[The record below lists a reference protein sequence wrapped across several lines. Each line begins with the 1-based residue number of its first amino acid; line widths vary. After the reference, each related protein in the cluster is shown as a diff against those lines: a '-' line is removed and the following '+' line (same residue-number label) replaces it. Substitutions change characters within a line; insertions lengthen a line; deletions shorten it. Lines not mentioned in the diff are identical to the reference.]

1 MNGSKPSSAAGIGP
15 RTSASVPPRCCRHL
29 AGRAFLRS
37 FCRQDA
43 GSTLGLLLALLG
55 ATVWA
60 GEPESA
66 KTTSVGARSLPDDWA
81 FQPLNRPPVP
91 DSRATDHASLNPIDA
106 FIRAKLGEQGLAPSP
121 EADKRTLLRRVC
133 FDLIGLPP
141 TPEEMRAFLAE
152 SSSDAYEHAV
162 DRLLASPRYGERW
175 ARHWMDAAHFAE
187 THGHDQ
193 DRIRTNAW
201 PYRDYLIGSFNS
213 DKPYRRFVQEQV
225 AGDVLFPDDPQAVVA
240 LGFIAAG
247 PWDESSLR
255 DIREDTIDRQIG
267 RYLDRDDMVTTV
279 MQTFT
284 STTVQCA
291 RCHDHKFDPIPQRDY
306 YALQAVFAGV
316 DRANRIYDADPAVHR
331 RRQALLRLRKRV
343 ERAEREL
350 LLAADTQ
357 DEVAAWERGRAEG
370 EVEWKVVEPRTFV
383 SAGGA
388 TLTRQ
393 ADGSLLAEGTRPER
407 DTYTITA
414 TPPLSTLTAVRLE
427 VLADPSLPKNGPG
440 RQDNGNLHLSEF
452 QVLLFEPGAT
462 QSRGLPLVN
471 PTADFNQTGW
481 TIEHALDRNEKT
493 AWGIHPAEGEPHRA
507 VFQLNQAFE
516 VPVGATLAFVLKQLH
531 GEGHLIGRPRLS
543 VTDVQP
549 PERARVLPA
558 DIERI
563 LASPASQRS
572 DDQRLA
578 LAAFHLKE
586 KISAELA
593 ALPKPSLVYAAAND
607 FEPDG
612 GLKPAGA
619 PRPVQLLRRGDI
631 NKPLEPAP
639 PGALSFVSALPARFD
654 LADGGDEGA
663 RRAALARWLAHPDN
677 PLTWRSAVNR
687 VWHHHFG
694 RGLVDTPNDF
704 GKMGGKPSHAE
715 LLDWLAIW
723 FRDDAH
729 GSLKQLHRLIVT
741 SATYR
746 QSSSSVAADVRRLNS
761 KPAAGHKVAAPVSE
775 HKFQTASGLSAQR
788 HAGSG
793 SHDESQGLLAS
804 AATAAQIDADNR
816 FLWRMNRTRLDA
828 EQVRDAILRVSD
840 CLDLRMGGPGDMQF
854 DIQPGIH
861 VTPKVDYTKFDV
873 ASPTARRRSV
883 YRFLF
888 RTLPDPFMDALDCP
902 AGDQLTP
909 SRNAGVTVQQTLAMW
924 NNAFVAHYGERF
936 AARIESLAK
945 TTEDRVTLAC
955 ELALNRPPSLEEIAD
970 LEAYAE
976 KHGLANLCRLILNS
990 NEFMFIN

>member
-1 MNGSKPSSAAGIGP
+1 M
-15 RTSASVPPRCCRHL
+15 C
-29 AGRAFLRS
+29 
-37 FCRQDA
+37 
-43 GSTLGLLLALLG
+43 
-55 ATVWA
+55 A
-60 GEPESA
+60 GEPETA
-66 KTTSVGARSLPDDWA
+66 KTASARSLPDDWA
-81 FQPLNRPPVP
+81 FQPLNRPAIP
-91 DSRATDHASLNPIDA
+91 DLRAPQQTSLNPIDA
-106 FIRAKLGEQGLAPSP
+106 FIRAKLGEQGLALSP
-121 EADKRTLLRRVC
+121 EADKRTLLRRVY

-152 SSSDAYEHAV
+152 SSPEAFERAV
-162 DRLLASPRYGERW
+162 DRLLESPRYGERW
-175 ARHWMDAAHFAE
+175 ARHWMDAVHFAE

-201 PYRDYLIGSFNS
+201 PYRDYLIASFNS
-213 DKPYRRFVQEQV
+213 DKPYQRFLQEQV
-225 AGDVLFPDDPQAVVA
+225 AGDALFPDDPQAVVA

-255 DIREDTIDRQIG
+255 DIREDTIDRQVG

-306 YALQAVFAGV
+306 YALQAVFGGV
-316 DRANRIYDADPAVHR
+316 DRANRIYDQDPAVHR

-343 ERAEREL
+343 EHGERDL
-350 LLAADTQ
+350 LLSAEEQGELA
-357 DEVAAWERGRAEG
+357 VWERGQAQG
-370 EVEWKVVEPRTFV
+370 QIEWKLIEPQTFL
-383 SAGGA
+383 SASGA

-393 ADGSLLAEGTRPER
+393 PDGSLLAAGSRPER

-414 TPPLSTLTAVRLE
+414 TVPLTTLTAVRLE
-427 VLADPSLPKNGPG
+427 VLTDPSLPKNGPG

-452 QVLLFEPGAT
+452 QALLFEPGAT
-462 QSRGLPLVN
+462 QPRELRLVN
-471 PTADFNQTGW
+471 PSADFNQSGW
-481 TIEHALDRNEKT
+481 AISHALDRNEKT

-507 VFQLNQAFE
+507 VFQLDQPFA
-516 VPVGATLAFVLKQLH
+516 VPAGATLTFLLKQLH

-543 VTDVQP
+543 VSGVQP
-549 PERARVLPA
+549 SKRARVLPA

-563 LASPASQRS
+563 LAVPASQRS
-572 DDQRLA
+572 DDERQT

-586 KISAELA
+586 KISAELT

-631 NKPLEPAP
+631 NKPLEPAS
-639 PGALSFVSALPARFD
+639 PGALTCVSALSARFE
-654 LADGGDEGA
+654 LADAGDEGA
-663 RRAALARWLAHPDN
+663 RRAALAQWLAHPDN

-704 GKMGGKPSHAE
+704 GKMGGKPSHRE
-715 LLDWLAIW
+715 LLDWLAAW
-723 FRDDAH
+723 FRDDAR

-746 QSSSSVAADVRRLNS
+746 QSSSLVAADVRRLNS
-761 KPAAGHKVAAPVSE
+761 RPAADPRAGAKVSE
-775 HKFQTASGLSAQR
+775 NNFQTAP
-788 HAGSG
+788 
-793 SHDESQGLLAS
+793 
-804 AATAAQIDADNR
+804 AATAVQIDGDNR
-816 FLWRMNRTRLDA
+816 LLWRMNRTRLDA
-828 EQVRDAILRVSD
+828 EQVRDALLRISD

-854 DIQPGIH
+854 DLQPGIH
-861 VTPKVDYTKFDV
+861 VTPRVDYTKFDV
-873 ASPTARRRSV
+873 AGPAARRRSV

-909 SRNAGVTVQQTLAMW
+909 ARNASVTIQQALAMW
-924 NNAFVAHYGERF
+924 NNVFVAHYSEQF
-936 AARIESLAK
+936 ASRLVALAK
-945 TTEDRVTLAC
+945 TDEDRVTLGC
-955 ELALNRPPSLEEIAD
+955 ELAFNRPPTPEEIVD
-970 LEAYAE
+970 LVAYAE
-976 KHGLANLCRLILNS
+976 KHGFANLCRLILNS
-990 NEFMFIN
+990 NEFMFVN